1 MRKPS
6 ASMVVAGAALFVA
19 LGGVGVAATGGNFI
33 LGTPNTSE
41 NTTELSSGVTTGPT
55 LELSNTGNRPA
66 AKFDAGNGAQ
76 PFIVGNGVKVSN
88 LNVDKL
94 DGLSS
99 ESFTQGG
106 GRFYTAHRDSVALG
120 TSGTLLDIPGAI
132 KVTYRCGDPTYG
144 DKAFVFVDARNLFVT
159 SDDVSSNPPYDSV
172 GSFSGGNWGLYG
184 QSLMRHLMGSR
195 PFNRMTFEP
204 SVLVDERVAGEWRQ
218 PTGKCYF
225 QAVAEVFG

>member
-1 MRKPS
+1 
-6 ASMVVAGAALFVA
+6 
-19 LGGVGVAATGGNFI
+19 
-33 LGTPNTSE
+33 
-41 NTTELSSGVTTGPT
+41 
-55 LELSNTGNRPA
+55 
-66 AKFDAGNGAQ
+66 
-76 PFIVGNGVKVSN
+76 
-88 LNVDKL
+88 
-94 DGLSS
+94 
-99 ESFTQGG
+99 
-106 GRFYTAHRDSVALG
+106 
-120 TSGTLLDIPGAI
+120 LLDIPGAI